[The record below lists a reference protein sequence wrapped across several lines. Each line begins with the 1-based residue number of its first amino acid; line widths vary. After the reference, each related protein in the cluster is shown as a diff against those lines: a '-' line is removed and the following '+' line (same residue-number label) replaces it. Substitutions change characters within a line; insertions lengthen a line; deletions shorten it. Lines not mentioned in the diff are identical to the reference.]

1 MIAIAG
7 FENAQAATILSIAL
21 AAMANGKK
29 WKEIVILEMGNRY
42 IYTKIRRFFNE
53 DIVDIDGGFRV
64 EGVTFIPGADQD
76 TAVRLAARENIFL
89 IIDCGDNTEA
99 YPIALN
105 LCTRRILLCSL
116 LPWRIQ
122 NLCHYLEYGGT
133 KDLWDCMLVTEGKVN
148 RKIIRKKTGFQM
160 KPWIYIE
167 DPFHLRVEE
176 VKELYLLACEEK
188 YITH

>member
-76 TAVRLAARENIFL
+76 TAVRLAAREDIFL

-188 YITH
+188 YITN